1 MMDGTAKIDPEG
13 SWRVGVDSG
22 GTFTDVCMF
31 NQDSGQIAVWKVS
44 STPDDPSRGI
54 AQGVEEGMSEC
65 AGAQG
70 DPAAAIAYLGHGT
83 TVATNALITQRG
95 ARVGLLTTEGFRD
108 LLEIGRQKRP
118 DLYDLFA
125 SKPPTL
131 VPRDLRFGLPERIM
145 QSGDI
150 SLPLDED
157 AVRAA
162 ARSLKE
168 AGVEAVAICFLYAF
182 VNPAHEQQARRIV
195 EQEMPDVFVCT
206 SHEIAPE
213 FREFERLSTATVN
226 AYLGPIMHRYI
237 SRLTPR
243 LRDLGLPVP
252 PHLTQSNGGVVRFEV
267 AAQTPVRAVLSGP
280 STGVVAAQAI
290 GAQAGFPDII
300 TFDMGGTSSDVAL
313 MAQGRTAQINESM
326 VHGYPIKAPML
337 DIHTVGAGGGSI
349 ASIDSGGLL
358 KVGPE
363 SAGADPGPVCY
374 GRGATEPTVTDANI
388 VLQVLNPTH
397 LLDGRMKVRR
407 DLAIAAIGTMAET
420 LGMGV
425 MDTAQGIISVVTANM
440 AKAIRVISV
449 QRGHDPR
456 GYALMAFGGAGPLH
470 AVRLAQ
476 ELGMSRVII
485 PRNPGILCAMG
496 LLLTD
501 LRADFSTTRL
511 IPLEDR
517 ALGRI
522 CDAIQH
528 VGDEAEQ
535 WFDAEG
541 IPADQRRSSCR
552 VDLRYEGQNY
562 ELSIPVPEGAITL
575 ATLTALKDGFAQAH
589 ERMYGFAVENERI
602 LCVTFRAEALGLVQK
617 AELPRRA
624 LGGPDASAAIT
635 GNRNVWFPET
645 GTFTPSTLYA
655 RDRMTPGMIFAGPA
669 IVEQMDTTTLIPPGV
684 TVHVDEIDN
693 LVLELSDDR

>member
-1 MMDGTAKIDPEG
+1 MKDEAIQSGSAS

-22 GTFTDVCMF
+22 GTFTDVCLF
-31 NQDSGQIAVWKVS
+31 DAASGDISVWKVA

-54 AQGVEEGMSEC
+54 AVGVDEALETHGLAEKDRPS
-65 AGAQG
+65 AV
-70 DPAAAIAYLGHGT
+70 AYLGHGT
-83 TVATNALITQRG
+83 TVATNALITGAG
-95 ARVGLLTTEGFRD
+95 ARVGLITTAGFRD

-118 DLYDLFA
+118 DLYDLSLA
-125 SKPPTL
+125 KPKTL
-131 VPRDLRFGLPERIM
+131 VPREARFEVKERLLHT
-145 QSGDI
+145 GEVAV
-150 SLPLDED
+150 PLDED
-157 AVRAA
+157 AVRTA
-162 ARSLKE
+162 ARQMQD

-182 VNPAHEQQARRIV
+182 LNPEHERIAKLIV
-195 EQEMPDVFVCT
+195 AEEMPEAFLCA

-237 SRLTPR
+237 SRLSPR
-243 LRDLGLPVP
+243 FSDMGVVVP
-252 PHLTQSNGGVVRFEV
+252 PHLTQSNGGVVRFDA

-280 STGVVAAQAI
+280 STGVVAARAI
-290 GAQAGFPDII
+290 GTRAGFDDII

-313 MAQGRTAQINESM
+313 MASGDVTQTNEST

-374 GRGATEPTVTDANI
+374 GLGATQPTVTDANI
-388 VLQVLNPTH
+388 VLQILNPTH
-397 LLDGRMKVRR
+397 LLDGRMRVRR
-407 DLAIAAIGTMAET
+407 DLAVDAIGKIAAQ

-425 MDTAQGIISVVTANM
+425 EHTAQGILSVVTANM

-476 ELGMSRVII
+476 ELGMARVIV

-501 LRADFSTTRL
+501 LRADFASTCL
-511 IPLEDR
+511 VPLETSSLSQISTAMTEVETQAEAWFEDEEIPSGHR
-517 ALGRI
+517 RTVRRI
-522 CDAIQH
+522 DM
-528 VGDEAEQ
+528 
-535 WFDAEG
+535 
-541 IPADQRRSSCR
+541 
-552 VDLRYEGQNY
+552 RYEGQNH
-562 ELSIPVPEGAITL
+562 ELPISVPDDPLDKAMIKR
-575 ATLTALKDGFAQAH
+575 LTDAFADAH
-589 ERMYGFAVENERI
+589 TRMYGFAVEGERI
-602 LCVTFRAEALGLVQK
+602 NCVTFRVEATGVVRKADLSEAALGK
-617 AELPRRA
+617 RGADNA
-624 LGGPDASAAIT
+624 KT
-635 GNRNVWFPET
+635 GARDVWYPET
-645 GTFTPSTLYA
+645 GVFTQTTLYA
-655 RDRMTPGMIFAGPA
+655 RDRLRPGMVFDGPA
-669 IVEQMDTTTLIPPGV
+669 IVEQMDTTTLIPPNV
-684 TVHVDEIDN
+684 TVWVDSLDN
-693 LVLELSDDR
+693 LILEPAP

>member
-1 MMDGTAKIDPEG
+1 MMDGSQGVEPGNT
-13 SWRVGVDSG
+13 WRVGVDSG

-31 NQDSGQIAVWKVS
+31 DEASGRIAVWKVS

-54 AQGVEEGMSEC
+54 AQGVEEGMTER
-65 AGAQG
+65 AGG
-70 DPAAAIAYLGHGT
+70 GSDPAAAIAYLGHGT
-83 TVATNALITQRG
+83 TVATNALITHRG
-95 ARVGLLTTEGFRD
+95 ARVGLITTGGFRD

-125 SKPPTL
+125 EKPQTL
-131 VPRDLRFGLPERIM
+131 VPRELRFELAERMLRTGEI
-145 QSGDI
+145 DT
-150 SLPLDED
+150 PLDED

-162 ARSLKE
+162 ARAMKE

-182 VNPAHEQQARRIV
+182 VNPVHEQAARRIV
-195 EQEMPDVFVCT
+195 EEEMPGAFICA

-243 LRDLGLPVP
+243 LQDLGLPVA

-267 AAQTPVRAVLSGP
+267 AAETPVRAVLSGP

-290 GAQAGFPDII
+290 GRASGYDDII

-313 MAQGRTAQINESM
+313 MAGGETTQTNESI

-349 ASIDSGGLL
+349 AQIDSGGLL

-388 VLQVLNPTH
+388 VLQVLNPVEI
-397 LLDGRMKVRR
+397 LDGRMKVHR
-407 DLAIAAIGTMAET
+407 DLAVEAIGKMAEK
-420 LGMGV
+420 LGMET
-425 MDTAQGIISVVTANM
+425 MDVAQGIISVVTANM

-456 GYALMAFGGAGPLH
+456 NYALMAFGGAGPLH

-476 ELGMSRVII
+476 ELGMSSVII

-501 LRADFSTTRL
+501 LRADFSTTQL
-511 IPLEDR
+511 TPLEAGNLDTI
-517 ALGRI
+517 A
-522 CDAIQH
+522 DAMAK
-528 VGDEAEQ
+528 VEAEAGA
-535 WFDAEG
+535 WFEHEA
-541 IPADQRRSSCR
+541 IPADKRMLTRR
-552 VDLRYEGQNY
+552 VDMRYDGQNY
-562 ELSIPVPEGAITL
+562 ELSIALPDGPVTAETL
-575 ATLTALKDGFAQAH
+575 DALKQGFTQAH
-589 ERMYGFAVENERI
+589 ERMYGFAVPEERI
-602 LCVTFRAEALGLVQK
+602 LCVTFRAEAMGLVKK
-617 AELPRRA
+617 AELTARP
-624 LGGPDASAAIT
+624 LGEADSSAAII
-635 GNRNVWFPET
+635 GKRDVWYPET
-645 GTFTPSTLYA
+645 GAFTETTLYA
-655 RDRMTPGMIFAGPA
+655 RDRLLPGNVFEGPA

-684 TVHVDEIDN
+684 TARVDTIDN
-693 LVLELSDDR
+693 LILELSR

>member
-1 MMDGTAKIDPEG
+1 MKDGTHNLGPDRA
-13 SWRVGVDSG
+13 WRVGVDSG

-31 NQDSGQIAVWKVS
+31 DELSGEIAVWKVS

-54 AQGVEEGMSEC
+54 AEGVEQGMKERT
-65 AGAQG
+65 GATS

-83 TVATNALITQRG
+83 TVATNALITHSG

-125 SKPPTL
+125 EKPRAL
-131 VPRDLRFGLPERIM
+131 VPRALRFELPERLLHD
-145 QSGDI
+145 GTVER
-150 SLPLDED
+150 PLDED
-157 AVRAA
+157 AVRCA
-162 ARSLKE
+162 ARAMKE
-168 AGVEAVAICFLYAF
+168 AGVESVAICFLYAF
-182 VNPAHEQQARRIV
+182 INPAHEQAARQIV
-195 EQEMPDVFVCT
+195 EEEMPGAFICA

-237 SRLTPR
+237 SRLSPN
-243 LRDLGLPVP
+243 LSDLGLTVA
-252 PHLTQSNGGVVRFEV
+252 PHLTQSNGGVVRFDA

-290 GAQAGFPDII
+290 GTRAGFPDII

-313 MAQGRTAQINESM
+313 LSSGETTQTNESI

-397 LLDGRMKVRR
+397 LLDGRMEVRR
-407 DLAIAAIGTMAET
+407 DLAVAALERMAVQLDME
-420 LGMGV
+420 V
-425 MDTAQGIISVVTANM
+425 MDVAQGIISVVTANM

-456 GYALMAFGGAGPLH
+456 AYALMAFGGAGPLH

-476 ELGMSRVII
+476 ELGMSRVIV
-485 PRNPGILCAMG
+485 PNNPGILCAVG

-511 IPLEDR
+511 MPLENDE
-517 ALGRI
+517 LGSIVEAMREI
-522 CDAIQH
+522 
-528 VGDEAEQ
+528 EAEAES
-535 WFDAEG
+535 WFATEA
-541 IPADQRRSSCR
+541 IPDEKRRIARR
-552 VDLRYEGQNY
+552 VDMRYEGQNY
-562 ELSIPVPEGAITL
+562 ELSIPLPEGEITEE
-575 ATLTALKDGFAQAH
+575 TLKSLEEGFTEAH
-589 ERMYGFAVENERI
+589 KRMYGFAVESERI
-602 LCVTFRAEALGLVQK
+602 LCVTFRVEALGLVKK
-617 AELPRRA
+617 ADLPKRKA
-624 LGGPDASAAIT
+624 ADPDPSPAVIGS
-635 GNRNVWFPET
+635 RDVWYPET
-645 GTFTPSTLYA
+645 RAFAESTLYA
-655 RDRMTPGMIFAGPA
+655 RDRLAPGMTFEGPA
-669 IVEQMDTTTLIPPGV
+669 IVEQMDATTLIPPGV
-684 TVHVDEIDN
+684 TARVDEIDN
-693 LVLELSDDR
+693 LTLEIPR